1 MKTTRMEYSEHIAF
15 WRNKQETHPGE
26 RMKTLQYLITLL
38 LFCFLCGC
46 NTPSGD
52 KSAIKDESTLG
63 QMVIIPQFSQVQDFD
78 DGLAMVSFDADGPA
92 APGSHGKWDFIDKQ
106 GKMTIN
112 PLHQFNFSYQ
122 GELSDGLAAVRIGD
136 AKTGKWGFIDKQGK
150 MVINPQFDQVASFSD
165 GLVSSHTSI
174 VG

>member
-52 KSAIKDESTLG
+52 KSATKDESTLG

-78 DGLAMVSFDADGPA
+78 DGLAMVSFD
-92 APGSHGKWDFIDKQ
+92 GSPHNLMGCSESI
-106 GKMTIN
+106 I
-112 PLHQFNFSYQ
+112 LHNTAGRLRLLRYNNAF
-122 GELSDGLAAVRIGD
+122 VR
-136 AKTGKWGFIDKQGK
+136 
-150 MVINPQFDQVASFSD
+150 
-165 GLVSSHTSI
+165 
-174 VG
+174 